1 MNREEAR
8 LELDAT
14 TLRPQDASAEARAVL
29 QSDAELRE
37 WHEKRTA
44 FDQQAAQALAVSI
57 PAGLKESI
65 LQSAKQQP
73 RRSGIRWI
81 APVILTAAAACV
93 AGAWLLLWPV
103 HGGMPAWQADAMA
116 EVTKLE
122 YGMGRLDESAPTLDE
137 LKTMLAA
144 TNSPAPDSLPGELAA
159 TRTYGCKRI
168 TVDGKA
174 ATIICFKLG
183 EGNQEAHLVIVDAAN
198 ASPPS
203 PKLEQSKNWSL
214 ASWSAGTKTYM
225 LATTQGAAE
234 LRRLL
239 GLV

>member
-1 MNREEAR
+1 VNREEAR

-37 WHEKRTA
+37 WHQKRTA
-44 FDQQAAQALAVSI
+44 FDQQAAQALAVAI
-57 PAGLKESI
+57 PAGLKDSI
-65 LQSAKQQP
+65 LLSSKQQS

-81 APVILTAAAACV
+81 APVILTAAAACI

-122 YGMGRLDESAPTLDE
+122 YGRLDENASTLDE
-137 LKTMLAA
+137 LKAMLAA
-144 TNSPAPDSLPGELAA
+144 TNSPAPESLPGELAT

-234 LRRLL
+234 LQRLL

>member
-1 MNREEAR
+1 MNREEAK

-14 TLRPQDASAEARAVL
+14 TLRPQDASAEARELL

-37 WHEKRTA
+37 WHAKRTA
-44 FDQQAAQALAVSI
+44 FDEKVADTLAASI

-65 LQSAKQQP
+65 LQRAKQPQ
-73 RRSGIRWI
+73 RRSGVRWI
-81 APVILTAAAACV
+81 APVILTAAVACI

-122 YGMGRLDESAPTLDE
+122 YGMGRLDDRAPTLDE
-137 LKTMLAA
+137 LKAMLVA
-144 TNSPAPDSLPGELAA
+144 TNSPAPEALPAALAA
-159 TRTYGCKRI
+159 TRTFGCKRI

-174 ATIICFKLG
+174 ATIICFRIG
-183 EGNQEAHLVIVDAAN
+183 EGRQEAHLVVVDAAN